1 MAILDNPWVQEGK
14 DKEGPGAMP
23 IFPRGGSRIKIVHS
37 FFGIRRGLAEEHS
50 IVYNFRLTEV
60 VVVESFDLIVV
71 MSEVSRLPHSVV
83 ARADK
88 FWVSS

>member
-1 MAILDNPWVQEGK
+1 
-14 DKEGPGAMP
+14 MP

-37 FFGIRRGLAEEHS
+37 FFGIRRGLA
-50 IVYNFRLTEV
+50 EV

>member
-1 MAILDNPWVQEGK
+1 
-14 DKEGPGAMP
+14 MP

-37 FFGIRRGLAEEHS
+37 FFGIRRGQAEEHS
-50 IVYNFRLTEV
+50 IVYNFRLMEV

>member
-23 IFPRGGSRIKIVHS
+23 IFPKGGSRIKIVHAI
-37 FFGIRRGLAEEHS
+37 FGIRRGLAE
-50 IVYNFRLTEV
+50 